1 MNFFQSIRGRLRL
14 FLYKYT
20 AIVGRCQ
27 SVQENLRFFQK
38 KIPPMERKGVGGDF
52 VFVGSAGG
60 ASRQS
65 RQSRRQLLQPPAAPS
80 RGSWLWVSCITANPA
95 GVEGQLLQPLGSSLK
110 REPGTNRLMENGSLS
125 TAYGTPSAY
134 GFFLY
139 QTVPVV
145 PIKRLPREGAGF
157 GLVASLRTRRVLK
170 VNSYS
175 LSAAPSRGSRVPIDS
190 WKTEVYLRP
199 MVPLRPM
206 DFFFTKLSRWYR

>member
-14 FLYKYT
+14 SLYKYT

-38 KIPPMERKGVGGDF
+38 KIPPMGRKRVGGDF

-80 RGSWLWVSCITANPA
+80 RESWLWVSCITANPA
-95 GVEGQLLQPLGSSLK
+95 GVEGQLLQPLGSSLA

-145 PIKRLPREGAGF
+145 PIKRLPREGAGSRRRRETE
-157 GLVASLRTRRVLK
+157 GVAIDR
-170 VNSYS
+170 
-175 LSAAPSRGSRVPIDS
+175 SAAKQRNASPPSPVVPICT
-190 WKTEVYLRP
+190 KIIYYL
-199 MVPLRPM
+199 
-206 DFFFTKLSRWYR
+206 LSIISYLLSLI

>member
-38 KIPPMERKGVGGDF
+38 KIPPMGRKGVGGDF

-80 RGSWLWVSCITANPA
+80 RGSRLWVSCITANPA

-110 REPGTNRLMENGSLS
+110 REPGTNRLMENGSSS

-139 QTVPVV
+139 QTVPVA
-145 PIKRLPREGAGF
+145 PIKRLPREGAGSRRRRETEGVAI
-157 GLVASLRTRRVLK
+157 GLATAAVMQLMLK
-170 VNSYS
+170 E
-175 LSAAPSRGSRVPIDS
+175 LP
-190 WKTEVYLRP
+190 
-199 MVPLRPM
+199 
-206 DFFFTKLSRWYR
+206 